1 MTWST
6 HGERSMS
13 SSTTRA
19 NYVEKNGCRLTSDF
33 EHLRHSPFFS
43 GLNPEV
49 VKLFAYLS
57 VHRICKTGE
66 FLVEQGQKADKA
78 FIVVRGSAEITVE
91 HRGRRFT
98 LQRLEKNTF
107 FGELA
112 LLAQFKWFFNAVA
125 GDDTEVIIIG
135 RTAFQKVIEKFPE
148 QKDKL
153 IERLVQLRV
162 DRLVN
167 QTSFMLDQVL
177 EDDGKA
183 VIII

>member
-1 MTWST
+1 
-6 HGERSMS
+6 MS
-13 SSTTRA
+13 SSTPPDS
-19 NYVEKNGCRLTSDF
+19 YVVRSGSRLSSDF
-33 EHLRHSPFFS
+33 ELLRHSPVFS

-57 VHRICKTGE
+57 VHRSYKTGD

-78 FIVVRGSAEITVE
+78 FILVRGSVDITVI
-91 HRGRRFT
+91 HRGHRMT
-98 LQRLEKNTF
+98 LQRLEKDSF

-112 LLAQFKWFFNAVA
+112 LLAQFKWFFNAQA
-125 GDDTEVIIIG
+125 GDDTEVIIID
-135 RTAFQKVIEKFPE
+135 RTAFQKVIEKYPE

-167 QTSFMLDQVL
+167 QTSFMLDQTL
-177 EDDGKA
+177 EDNAKA
-183 VIII
+183 IIII